1 MRTLVSAYD
10 RTVALASS
18 RLPEGVALL
27 MTRVALG
34 GVFWR
39 SGRSKIAPDSWFTI
53 SDGTRYLFETDYSG
67 VPLPPNLS
75 VVMATTAEHVLPLLL
90 LLGLGTRFAALGLLG
105 MTMTI
110 QFFVFP
116 EAWWPV
122 HSLWTALCLVLMVRG
137 GGLFS
142 ADALID
148 KRMRKPR

>member
-1 MRTLVSAYD
+1 MRALVSTYD
-10 RTVALASS
+10 RAVALASS
-18 RLPEGVALL
+18 RLPEGMALL

-39 SGRSKIAPDSWFTI
+39 SGRSKVEPESWFTI

-67 VPLPPNLS
+67 VPLPPGIS
-75 VVMATTAEHVLPLLL
+75 VVMATTAEHVFPVLL

-110 QFFVFP
+110 QLFVFP
-116 EAWWPV
+116 DAWWPV
-122 HSLWTALCLVLMVRG
+122 HSLWTAMCLMLMVRG

-142 ADALID
+142 ADALIGS
-148 KRMRKPR
+148 RMHQPR

>member
-1 MRTLVSAYD
+1 MRALVSTYD
-10 RTVALASS
+10 RAVAFASS
-18 RLPEGVALL
+18 RLLEGVALL

-39 SGRSKIAPDSWFTI
+39 SGRSKVEPDSWFTI

-67 VPLPPNLS
+67 VPLPPGIS
-75 VVMATTAEHVLPLLL
+75 VVMATTAEHVFPVLL

-110 QFFVFP
+110 QLFVFP
-116 EAWWPV
+116 DAWWPV
-122 HSLWTALCLVLMVRG
+122 HSLWTALCLMLMVRG

-142 ADALID
+142 ADALIES
-148 KRMRKPR
+148 RMHQPR